1 MRAVK
6 IFGRAALAASALL
19 AVWLVATIGV
29 NRMDR
34 NIALEPLGPIGALRS
49 LESDALSV
57 TTWNLGYA
65 GLGAESDFS
74 VDGGKN
80 YLPPSAAAT
89 RKNIEGISR
98 ELSAT
103 PSEVILLQETAR
115 ASLLTRGADSVAA
128 AAKALEG
135 RDNAF
140 SADFATRLL
149 PPPFAARHGLLTS
162 VGVGGAERQI
172 VPLPLEPQ
180 YILGMTKRRYHLHV
194 VRLPTPRGGWT
205 VIDVHL
211 SAFDEGANVRLEQ
224 LRAVIAFARG
234 EYEQGRRVIIGGDW
248 NYEFHRPGRSTT
260 TEEKYLF
267 WVHPFPY
274 EELPEGWSVAID
286 RDTPSVRTNERP
298 YVRGE
303 NFTTVIDGFVISPNV
318 RAQSVRTRDLD
329 FQYSDHQ
336 PVDARF
342 IAAE

>member
-1 MRAVK
+1 MK
-6 IFGRAALAASALL
+6 IVGRATLAAAALL
-19 AVWLVATIGV
+19 AICLVATISV
-29 NRMDR
+29 NRMDK
-34 NIALEPLGPIGALRS
+34 NIVLEYLGPTSALRR
-49 LESDALSV
+49 LENDALSV

-80 YLPPSAAAT
+80 YLPPSAAVT
-89 RKNIEGISR
+89 RKNLEGISR
-98 ELSAT
+98 ELSAAT
-103 PSEVILLQETAR
+103 SDVILLQETAR

-248 NYEFHRPGRSTT
+248 NYEFHRPGRPTT

-274 EELPEGWSVAID
+274 EELPKGWSVAID

-298 YVRGE
+298 YVRDE

-318 RAQSVRTRDLD
+318 RAQSVKTRDLD

>member
-1 MRAVK
+1 MRTAK
-6 IFGRAALAASALL
+6 IFGRAILAAALL
-19 AVWLVATIGV
+19 LGVWLVATIGV

-34 NIALEPLGPIGALRS
+34 NVVLEPLGPFGALRS
-49 LESDALSV
+49 LETDALSV

-80 YLPPSAAAT
+80 YLPPSAGVT
-89 RKNIEGISR
+89 RKNLAGISR
-98 ELSAT
+98 ELGTTRAD
-103 PSEVILLQETAR
+103 VVLLQETAR

-128 AAKALEG
+128 AAKALDG

-149 PPPFAARHGLLTS
+149 PPPFAARHGLLSS
-162 VGVGGAERQI
+162 VGVSGAERQI

-180 YILGMTKRRYHLHV
+180 YILGMTQRRYHLHV
-194 VRLPTPRGGWT
+194 IRLPAPGGGWT

-224 LRAVIAFARG
+224 LRAVIAFARS
-234 EYEQGRRVIIGGDW
+234 EFEQGRRVIIGGDW
-248 NYEFHRPGRSTT
+248 NYEFHRPARPYT

-298 YVRGE
+298 YRKGE

-318 RAQSVRTRDLD
+318 RTLSVKARDLD
-329 FQYSDHQ
+329 FQFSDHQ
-336 PVDARF
+336 PIDARF
-342 IAAE
+342 VALK